1 MSGGAILS
9 IEGVSKSFGGLMA
22 VCNLSFEVPTGAI
35 KAVIGPNGAGKS
47 TLFNLI
53 TGLEPLSCGRL
64 VLAGR
69 HLNGLKPN
77 RRAAL
82 GLART
87 FQTPQIFENMSV
99 LENVLVGRHLHG
111 KAGLFAAL
119 LYTGRSR
126 REDLAM
132 RSHCIK
138 MLEKVGLADK
148 ADDDAGDLA
157 CGQLKLLEMARAL
170 ALNPKLLL
178 LDEFTAGLTR
188 KETEHMMTIVRGIR
202 DDGVTVLLVEHDMH
216 LVMNLSDEIVV
227 LNFGEKIGEGTPE
240 EIQRDQQV
248 IEVYLGT
255 EVC

>member
-1 MSGGAILS
+1 MRGEAILS

-22 VCNLSFEVPTGAI
+22 VSNLSFQVPSGAI

-53 TGLEPLSCGRL
+53 TGLEPLLSGRI
-64 VLAGR
+64 VFDGC

-87 FQTPQIFENMSV
+87 FQTPQIFENMTV
-99 LENVLVGRHLHG
+99 LENVLVGHHIHG

-132 RSHCIK
+132 RNHCFD

-148 ADDDAGDLA
+148 AHEDAGNLA

-170 ALNPKLLL
+170 AMNPKVVL
-178 LDEFTAGLTR
+178 LDEFAAGLTR
-188 KETEHMMTIVRGIR
+188 KETEHMMTVVRGIR
-202 DDGVTVLLVEHDMH
+202 DEGVTVLLVEHDMH

-240 EIQRDQQV
+240 EIQRDEKV
-248 IEVYLGT
+248 IETYLGT
-255 EVC
+255 GV